1 MGRMIPNENSWIG
14 FAPSVTVAKLA
25 APVTSA
31 VTTATTGG
39 TIPRSTTWYY
49 KVTAINAN
57 GETTAGTEQSL
68 STGAGTDT
76 NTLSANWTTVA
87 GATGF
92 KIYRGVAAG
101 QENLL
106 IGTVGLVTTFAD
118 TGAGIGST
126 IAGST
131 TAVQAAV
138 PPLLNTTGFKQ
149 GVANIAAPSLAS
161 EIAVAVDLT
170 GFVISITANTTGNT
184 VPTPTLK
191 TKFETSIQGTV
202 GATFSADFY
211 RDDQNDLAWVTL
223 PRGTKGY
230 FIISRFGGSSTTVA
244 GYVAVGDVVE
254 VWPVVVVARSASN
267 LASNTAEVFT
277 LQASVPV
284 QPNESAVVAA

>member
-14 FAPSVTVAKLA
+14 FAPSVTVAKLT

-31 VTTATTGG
+31 GATATTGG
-39 TIPRSTTWYY
+39 TIPRNTTWYY

-57 GETTAGTEQSL
+57 GETTAGTEQSQA
-68 STGAGTDT
+68 TGATTDT
-76 NTLSANWTTVA
+76 NTITVNWATVT

-106 IGTVGLVTTFAD
+106 IGTVGLVVTFVD
-118 TGAGIGST
+118 TGGGIGST
-126 IAGST
+126 ISPST
-131 TAVQAAV
+131 TAVSAAV
-138 PPLLNTTGFKQ
+138 PPLVNSTGTKQ
-149 GVANIAAPSLAS
+149 GVANIAAPSLAN
-161 EIAVAVDLT
+161 EIAVAVDVT

-211 RDDQNDLAWVTL
+211 RDDANDLAWVTL

-230 FIISRFGGSSTTVA
+230 FIISRFGGSSSVVA

-254 VWPVVVVARSASN
+254 VWPVTVVARSASN
-267 LASNTAEVFT
+267 LASNTAEIFT
-277 LQASVPV
+277 LQCSVPS